1 MKKKFLAV
9 LLSASMAATV
19 LAGCG
24 GSDSGTTSD
33 QGAADAA
40 AGSEAENADAQS
52 GDEAGADDSAQADQA
67 ADAQTD
73 AGEETKGAGDAIVTE
88 PTELTYIFADGDEG
102 AKASMNEIVE
112 KFNETY
118 PDITV
123 TIEPGNGGAYSEFI
137 KTKDS
142 VGEFPDVMEMRDT
155 AMYVRAGKLE
165 PLPDDIVA
173 LFRTTTEFDGK
184 VYTAPLGGEN
194 TNGIIYNKAYFDE
207 NGWTEPATYD
217 EFITLCQNIKD
228 KGDMAPLVVGGQDI
242 WHMGFWFHKA
252 YNDQVLSKDVDFIK
266 HCYEGTKDFSDET
279 FKATFEELQTIMQYA
294 QEGWVS
300 TPDAQITTFL
310 VNDMAAMMYSGTH
323 MFSQIAQADPEF
335 EMGWF
340 AVSSPDGKTRLVGG
354 GGAGGLAISAESAKD
369 PNKKAAAEEFIRFFY
384 APENY
389 KIYCETLSAIP
400 SIVADP
406 GLDVLD
412 VFQEVIDANAS
423 ADDLAPM
430 WNGRVGENE
439 LPPDFRNFTYKTL
452 IEVLQGTRDI
462 DSACEELN
470 KTWQVS
476 SESFNPVTGVGIE

>member
-1 MKKKFLAV
+1 
-9 LLSASMAATV
+9 
-19 LAGCG
+19 
-24 GSDSGTTSD
+24 
-33 QGAADAA
+33 
-40 AGSEAENADAQS
+40 
-52 GDEAGADDSAQADQA
+52 
-67 ADAQTD
+67 
-73 AGEETKGAGDAIVTE
+73 
-88 PTELTYIFADGDEG
+88 
-102 AKASMNEIVE
+102 
-112 KFNETY
+112 
-118 PDITV
+118 
-123 TIEPGNGGAYSEFI
+123 
-137 KTKDS
+137 
-142 VGEFPDVMEMRDT
+142 
-155 AMYVRAGKLE
+155 
-165 PLPDDIVA
+165 
-173 LFRTTTEFDGK
+173 
-184 VYTAPLGGEN
+184 
-194 TNGIIYNKAYFDE
+194 
-207 NGWTEPATYD
+207 
-217 EFITLCQNIKD
+217 
-228 KGDMAPLVVGGQDI
+228 
-242 WHMGFWFHKA
+242 
-252 YNDQVLSKDVDFIK
+252 
-266 HCYEGTKDFSDET
+266 
-279 FKATFEELQTIMQYA
+279 
-294 QEGWVS
+294 
-300 TPDAQITTFL
+300 
-310 VNDMAAMMYSGTH
+310 MYSGTH

-406 GLDVLD
+406 GLDGLD

>member
-1 MKKKFLAV
+1 MKKKLLAV
-9 LLSASMAATV
+9 LLTGTMLAAA
-19 LAGCG
+19 LSGCG
-24 GSDSGTTSD
+24 GNADSTPAD
-33 QGAADAA
+33 DGAAN
-40 AGSEAENADAQS
+40 EEPAQ
-52 GDEAGADDSAQADQA
+52 
-67 ADAQTD
+67 AQTD
-73 AGEETKGAGDAIVTE
+73 DAGAEDAQEQGGAAESTDSIVSA

-102 AKASMNEIVE
+102 AKASMNEIVNR
-112 KFNETY
+112 FNAAY

-165 PLPDDIVA
+165 PLSDEIVS
-173 LFRTTTEFDGK
+173 LFRTTTAFDGK
-184 VYTAPLGGEN
+184 VYTGPLSGEN
-194 TNGIIYNKAYFDE
+194 TNGIIYNKTYFDE
-207 NGWTEPATYD
+207 NGWAEPTTYD
-217 EFITLCQNIKD
+217 EFIDLCQKIAD

-252 YNDQVLSKDVDFIK
+252 YNDQVLSKDPDFIK
-266 HCYEGTKDFSDET
+266 HCYEGTKDFSDDT

-340 AVSSPDGKTRLVGG
+340 AIPSPDGKTRLVGG
-354 GGAGGLAISAESAKD
+354 GGVGGLAISAEAAQD
-369 PNKKAAAEEFIRFFY
+369 PDKKAAAEAFIKFFY

-389 KIYCETLSAIP
+389 KVYCETLSAIP
-400 SIVADP
+400 STVETP
-406 GLDVLD
+406 ELEVMD
-412 VFQEVIDANAS
+412 VFQEVIDANAT

-430 WNGRVGENE
+430 WNGRVGDNE

-476 SESFNPVTGVGIE
+476 IQSFNPITGVGVE

>member
-1 MKKKFLAV
+1 MKKKVLAAV
-9 LLSASMAATV
+9 LSGAMIAAALT
-19 LAGCG
+19 GCG
-24 GSDSGTTSD
+24 GNTDSTPADTKTDAADSGTEN
-33 QGAADAA
+33 QAAAD
-40 AGSEAENADAQS
+40 GAENADT
-52 GDEAGADDSAQADQA
+52 AQASQEEA
-67 ADAQTD
+67 ADA
-73 AGEETKGAGDAIVTE
+73 GAEDTGSIVSA
-88 PTELTYIFADGDEG
+88 PTELTFIFADGDEG
-102 AKASMNEIVE
+102 AKASMNEIVN

-165 PLPDDIVA
+165 PLPDDIVS
-173 LFRTTTEFDGK
+173 LFRTTTAFDGK
-184 VYTAPLGGEN
+184 VYTAPFGGEN
-194 TNGIIYNKAYFDE
+194 TNGIIYNKTYFDE
-207 NGWTEPATYD
+207 NGWTEPATYE
-217 EFITLCQNIKD
+217 EFIDLCQKIAD

-252 YNDQVLSKDVDFIK
+252 YNDQVLSQDADFIK
-266 HCYEGTKDFSDET
+266 HCYEGSKDFSDET

-294 QEGWVS
+294 QDGWAS

-340 AVSSPDGKTRLVGG
+340 AVPSPDGKTRLVGG
-354 GGAGGLAISAESAKD
+354 GGVGGLAISAESAKD
-369 PNKKAAAEEFIRFFY
+369 PDKKAAAEEFIRFFFQ
-384 APENY
+384 PDNY
-389 KIYCETLSAIP
+389 KVYCETLSAIP
-400 SIVADP
+400 STVETPD
-406 GLDVLD
+406 LDVLD
-412 VFQEVIDANAS
+412 VFQEVIDANAT

-476 SESFNPVTGVGIE
+476 MQSFNPITGVGIE

>member
-1 MKKKFLAV
+1 MKKKLLAV
-9 LLSASMAATV
+9 LLSGAMAAAALT
-19 LAGCG
+19 GCG
-24 GSDSGTTSD
+24 GNTDSAADTQADAGTDAGAAAEDVKTDDTNAAEDAADSGTENT
-33 QGAADAA
+33 
-40 AGSEAENADAQS
+40 GSIV
-52 GDEAGADDSAQADQA
+52 SA
-67 ADAQTD
+67 
-73 AGEETKGAGDAIVTE
+73 

-102 AKASMNEIVE
+102 AKASMNEIVN

-165 PLPDDIVA
+165 PLPDDIVS
-173 LFRTTTEFDGK
+173 LFRTTTAFDGK
-184 VYTAPLGGEN
+184 VYTAPFGGEN
-194 TNGIIYNKAYFDE
+194 TNGIIYNKTYFDE
-207 NGWTEPATYD
+207 NGWSEPATYD
-217 EFITLCQNIKD
+217 EFIELCQKIAD

-252 YNDQVLSKDVDFIK
+252 YNDQVLSQDPDFIK
-266 HCYEGTKDFSDET
+266 HCYEGTKDFSDDT

-294 QEGWVS
+294 QEGWAS

-340 AVSSPDGKTRLVGG
+340 AIPSPDGKTRLVGG
-354 GGAGGLAISAESAKD
+354 GGVGGLAISAEAAKD
-369 PNKKAAAEEFIRFFY
+369 PDKKAAAEEFIRFFFQ
-384 APENY
+384 PENY
-389 KIYCETLSAIP
+389 KNHCEKLSAIP
-400 SIVADP
+400 ATVEDP
-406 GLDVLD
+406 NLDVMD
-412 VFQEVIDANAS
+412 VFQEVIDANAT

-430 WNGRVGENE
+430 WNGRVGDNE

-476 SESFNPVTGVGIE
+476 MQSFNPITGVGIE